1 MEYKIGTRGSKLALA
16 QTETVRDALKNAFPE
31 HDFEIVIVKTTGDRV
46 RDIPLK
52 DVGATG
58 IFTRELEE
66 KLRSGEI
73 DIAIHS
79 MKDMPAVISE
89 GLTLSNVLSREDPR
103 DVLITPDG
111 KTLAQLPQG
120 ATVATGSLRRK
131 YQLLALRPD
140 LNIVGIR
147 GNIDTR
153 IRKMEELHLDGIVL
167 AAAALK
173 RLGLAS
179 RVSQYFSEEELLPA
193 PTQGI
198 LGAEYRTERR
208 DIGAMIEAVRNPE
221 DTAAARTERKFLEI
235 MQVGCHMPVA
245 AYCLCEGTNLRFRV
259 MHGNEDGSNLRY
271 AEETGTDPEAL
282 AEHVAAILRK

>member
-16 QTETVRDALKNAFPE
+16 QTETVRDALEKAFPE
-31 HDFEIVIVKTTGDRV
+31 HRFEIVVVKTTGDRV
-46 RDIPLK
+46 KELPLK

-66 KLRSGEI
+66 KLRTGEI

-79 MKDMPAVISE
+79 MKDMPAVITE

-103 DVLITPDG
+103 DVLITPNG
-111 KTLAQLPQG
+111 ATLDRLPQG
-120 ATVATGSLRRK
+120 ATVATGSLRRQ

-153 IRKMEELHLDGIVL
+153 IRKMEEQQLDGIVL

-173 RLGLAS
+173 RLGLES
-179 RVSQYFSEEELLPA
+179 RVSQYFSETELLPA

-198 LGAEYRTERR
+198 LGAEYRTERG
-208 DIGAMIEAVRNPE
+208 DIAAMIAAVRNPA
-221 DTAAARTERKFLEI
+221 DTAASLTERKFLEI
-235 MQVGCHMPVA
+235 MKVGCHMPVA
-245 AYCLCEGTNLRFRV
+245 AYCVPEGNGLHLRV
-259 MHGNEDGSNLRY
+259 MYGNEDGSNLRY
-271 AEETGTDPEAL
+271 AEAFGTEP
-282 AEHVAAILRK
+282 AAIAEEAAAMLR